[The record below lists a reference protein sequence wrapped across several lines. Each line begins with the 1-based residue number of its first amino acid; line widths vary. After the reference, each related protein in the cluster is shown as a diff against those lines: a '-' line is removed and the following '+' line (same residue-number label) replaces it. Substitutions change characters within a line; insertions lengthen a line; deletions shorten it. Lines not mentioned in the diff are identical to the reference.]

1 MKIKQPRFVKSI
13 LNPAEKPFPE
23 LPEIAFVGRSN
34 VGKSS
39 LINTLVNIRNFARVS
54 KKPGKTRTINFFN
67 IDNRCYFVDL
77 PGYGYAKAPK
87 TEQKK
92 WQRAIEPYL
101 LENPKLRLLF
111 VLVDA
116 KVGAKDSDR
125 QLIEW
130 LQYHRIPFQ
139 IVATKADQIS
149 QGKWQ
154 KQRQLIC
161 EQLHLPADY
170 PLIFFSA
177 KNRTGRQDILGLIE
191 KLLSE

>member
-1 MKIKQPRFVKSI
+1 MKIKHPQFVKSI
-13 LNPAEKPFPE
+13 LNSAEKPFPE

-101 LENPKLRLLF
+101 LENPRLRLLL

-116 KVGAKDSDR
+116 KVGAKNPDR
-125 QLIEW
+125 QLVEW
-130 LQYHRIPFQ
+130 LQYHHIPFQ
-139 IVATKADQIS
+139 IIATKADQIS
-149 QGKWQ
+149 QSKWQ
-154 KQRQLIC
+154 KQHKQIC
-161 EQLHLPADY
+161 EQLQLPADY
-170 PLIFFSA
+170 PLIFFSSR
-177 KNRTGRQDILGLIE
+177 NRCGRNEVLALIE
-191 KLLSE
+191 KHLSR